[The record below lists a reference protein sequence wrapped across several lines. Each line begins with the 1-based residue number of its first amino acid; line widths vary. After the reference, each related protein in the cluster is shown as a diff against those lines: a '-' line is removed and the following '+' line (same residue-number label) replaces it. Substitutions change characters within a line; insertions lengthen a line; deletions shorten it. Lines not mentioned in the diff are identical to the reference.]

1 MIECRVSGGRE
12 RTYKDKAF
20 DGTSAGMKHVV
31 LPAVAGTFFASV
43 ATYVCG

>member
-1 MIECRVSGGRE
+1 VVEWRVREGRV

-31 LPAVAGTFFASV
+31 PPAVAGMFFFSV